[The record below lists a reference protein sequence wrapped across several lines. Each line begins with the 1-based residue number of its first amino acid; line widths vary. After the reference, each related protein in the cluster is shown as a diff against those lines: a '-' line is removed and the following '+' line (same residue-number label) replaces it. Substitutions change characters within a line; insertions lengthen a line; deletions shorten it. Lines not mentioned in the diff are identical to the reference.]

1 MGVSCGV
8 DQLYIDVH
16 RVAGF
21 LHTAFQDV
29 GDAELLSNFR
39 KIRGL
44 ALILLSR
51 ASGNDFQRSDL
62 RQSSQDF
69 VLNARSE
76 KRIVGIATEIV
87 EWEHRDRSFQRY
99 PLLPGSAVLVHCC
112 FGRNFRRGGALLR
125 PEMPQALGAESNL

>member
-21 LHTAFQDV
+21 LHTALQDM

-39 KIRGL
+39 KISGL

-51 ASGNDFQRSDL
+51 TSRNDFQRSDL

-76 KRIVGIATEIV
+76 KGIFRIATEIV
-87 EWEHRDRSFQRY
+87 EWEHCDRSLQRCAR
-99 PLLPGSAVLVHCC
+99 LPGSAVLVHCW
-112 FGRNFRRGGALLR
+112 FGRNFRRSRVFRR
-125 PEMPQALGAESNL
+125 PEMPKPIGAD